1 MVYYKEF
8 GQFLIYL
15 CRKRVAHS
23 QYVSYKNLNFAA
35 DTIFASL
42 GIINSGQLDSLNQF
56 FVEYGYWGMAMA
68 SFLAGT
74 FVPFSSEAVMG
85 ALLVTTDMNPMLTI
99 ISGTIGN
106 VMGSMFNYYIGR
118 IGSIEQISRWMHIK
132 ERRLVRTRNYVEK
145 KGSWIAVFS
154 FLPIFGTAIS
164 ISLGILRANVWGVI
178 FWSFVGKFIR
188 YVIVASSA
196 VALR

>member
-1 MVYYKEF
+1 M
-8 GQFLIYL
+8 
-15 CRKRVAHS
+15 
-23 QYVSYKNLNFAA
+23 
-35 DTIFASL
+35 
-42 GIINSGQLDSLNQF
+42 DSLNQF
-56 FVEYGYWGMAMA
+56 FIEYGYWGMAMA

-85 ALLVTTDMNPMLTI
+85 ALLVTTGMDPMLTI

-106 VMGSMFNYYIGR
+106 VLGSMFNYFIGR

-132 ERRLVRTRNYVEK
+132 ERRLRKTRDYVEK
-145 KGSWIAVFS
+145 KGSWIAAFS

-164 ISLGILRANVWGVI
+164 ISLGILRANVWGVM

-188 YVIVASSA
+188 YLIVGYSA
-196 VALR
+196 VAMR

>member
-1 MVYYKEF
+1 M
-8 GQFLIYL
+8 
-15 CRKRVAHS
+15 
-23 QYVSYKNLNFAA
+23 
-35 DTIFASL
+35 
-42 GIINSGQLDSLNQF
+42 DSLNQF
-56 FVEYGYWGMAMA
+56 FIEYGYWGMAMA

-106 VMGSMFNYYIGR
+106 VLGSMFNYYIGR
-118 IGSIEQISRWMHIK
+118 TGSVEQISRWMHIK
-132 ERRLVRTRNYVEK
+132 EKRLVRTRDYVEK

-164 ISLGILRANVWGVI
+164 ISLGILRANVWGVM
-178 FWSFVGKFIR
+178 FWSLIGKFLR
-188 YVIVASSA
+188 YVIVASS
-196 VALR
+196 VIALR

>member
-1 MVYYKEF
+1 M
-8 GQFLIYL
+8 
-15 CRKRVAHS
+15 
-23 QYVSYKNLNFAA
+23 
-35 DTIFASL
+35 
-42 GIINSGQLDSLNQF
+42 DSLNQF
-56 FVEYGYWGMAMA
+56 FIEYGYWGMAMA

-106 VMGSMFNYYIGR
+106 VLGSMFNYYIGR
-118 IGSIEQISRWMHIK
+118 TGSVEQISRWMHIK
-132 ERRLVRTRNYVEK
+132 EKRLVRTRDYVEK

-164 ISLGILRANVWGVI
+164 ISLGILRANVWGVML
-178 FWSFVGKFIR
+178 WSLTGKFLR

-196 VALR
+196 IALR